1 MVRGNACDHLR
12 GLVSRINSLCGL
24 FELTVVRVQ
33 IGAADLEKSLDRD
46 ADKMLRENHP
56 LVLATAEGEVRFE
69 PRAVFRGEVAH
80 EGLQFRGGRFIPRF
94 HIRSNLW
101 RNATQISGSSR
112 EYASSIPV
120 AAI

>member
-33 IGAADLEKSLDRD
+33 IDAADLEESLDRD

-80 EGLQFRGGRFIPRF
+80 EGLQFRVCRFIP
-94 HIRSNLW
+94 SLQLAYNL
-101 RNATQISGSSR
+101 ATNHSPSS
-112 EYASSIPV
+112 
-120 AAI
+120 